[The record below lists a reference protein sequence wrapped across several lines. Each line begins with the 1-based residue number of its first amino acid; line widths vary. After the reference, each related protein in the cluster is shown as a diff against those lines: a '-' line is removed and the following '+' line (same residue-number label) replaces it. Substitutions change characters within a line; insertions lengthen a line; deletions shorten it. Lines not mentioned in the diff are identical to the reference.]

1 MAGELFRLT
10 IAEARDRLARREIS
24 ARELTRSCLDRI
36 AQLERRL
43 NAFITVCPRE
53 ALEQATAAD
62 TRLARG
68 DTPPLCGIPLAI
80 KDIYLTRG
88 IRTTCASKIL
98 GNFVA
103 PYDATVI
110 ARLREAGA
118 VFLGKANMDEFAMGS
133 STENS
138 AFGPTHNP

>member
-68 DTPPLCGIPLAI
+68 DAPPRCGIPLAI
-80 KDIYLTRG
+80 KDIY
-88 IRTTCASKIL
+88 
-98 GNFVA
+98 
-103 PYDATVI
+103 
-110 ARLREAGA
+110 
-118 VFLGKANMDEFAMGS
+118 
-133 STENS
+133 
-138 AFGPTHNP
+138 